1 MSRKLNNVLALGAL
15 LGGAVSVSVSAADW
29 TSTKSVTLSE
39 IYTDNADLSHDQ
51 QRSELIT
58 TITPNLSLQGKGG
71 RANLTLNAS
80 LEVNNSSGASSSF
93 NPRLGAD
100 GDVEI
105 LEDFLF
111 VDASA
116 NITQNTVD
124 AFRPSG
130 TDRLS
135 DTDNTT
141 NTYNYQI
148 SPHFTQR
155 YKGVAEL
162 TGRYTHNYQLNSD
175 NDVGDSSSQAFV
187 LSLNNGTDFKQLTW
201 GGSLNYKDSGGDS
214 SSELLSTDANLG
226 YKFNRSWQVRGSAGF
241 EWNEFDTQR
250 SDNDGVRWDMS
261 AIWTPSSRTSLN
273 IGYGDRF
280 FGSTP
285 TLDFTHRSRRSLFS
299 ASYSRELTDSASLL
313 SEQSAF
319 NTTNAAGQAI
329 DPITGDPLP
338 LTNSTFNIADGVF
351 VNEKFQLSYTLTGK
365 RSSLTVGASHSIQKF
380 ESGRT
385 DETLEKY
392 SASASRRLSSVL
404 DMDLGYVLSRQ
415 QRDGDEDAITSEY
428 SAGVARKLGKDSRLK
443 LTYRFID
450 RESDDLTNDYQE
462 NRLQLSFTTSL

>member
-29 TSTKSVTLSE
+29 KSTKSVTLSE

-58 TITPNLSLQGKGG
+58 TVTPNLSLQGKGG

-80 LEVNNSSGASSSF
+80 LEANNSSGSSSSF
-93 NPRLGAD
+93 NPRLGANA
-100 GDVEI
+100 DVE
-105 LEDFLF
+105 LVEDFLF

-116 NITQNTVD
+116 NITQNTID

-130 TDRLS
+130 TDRLN
-135 DTDNTT
+135 DTENTT

-187 LSLNNGTDFKQLTW
+187 LSVNNGTDFTQITW
-201 GGSLNYKDSGGDS
+201 GGALNYKDSGGDS

-226 YKFNRSWQVRGSAGF
+226 YKFNRSWQVRGSTGF

-250 SDNDGVRWDMS
+250 TDNDGVRWDVS
-261 AIWTPSSRTSLN
+261 AVWTPSSRTSLN

-313 SEQSAF
+313 SEQNAF

-380 ESGRT
+380 ESGQA

-392 SASASRRLSSVL
+392 NASASRRLSSVL

-415 QRDGDEDAITSEY
+415 QREGNDDAITSEY
-428 SAGVARKLGKDSRLK
+428 SAGLARKLGKDSRLK
-443 LTYRFID
+443 FTYRFID

-462 NRLQLSFTTSL
+462 NRLQLSFTTTL

>member
-15 LGGAVSVSVSAADW
+15 LGGAVSVSASAADW

-51 QRSELIT
+51 QKSELIT

-116 NITQNTVD
+116 NITQNTID

-141 NTYNYQI
+141 NTYNYQL

-162 TGRYTHNYQLNSD
+162 TGRYTYNYQLNSD

-187 LSLNNGTDFKQLTW
+187 LSLDNGTDFTQLTW
-201 GGSLNYKDSGGDS
+201 GGTLNYKDSGGDS
-214 SSELLSTDANLG
+214 SSELLSTDASLG
-226 YKFNRSWQVRGSAGF
+226 YKFNRSWQVRGSTGF

-250 SDNDGVRWDMS
+250 SDNDGVRWDVS

-392 SASASRRLSSVL
+392 NASASRRLSSVL
-404 DMDLGYVLSRQ
+404 DVDLGYVLSRQ

-428 SAGVARKLGKDSRLK
+428 SAGLARKLGKDSRLK